1 MKKAHVFTLALATVM
16 CLGGLAGCS
25 KKGDSG
31 EGGEE
36 SEFNFSIAIDG
47 DYAQL
52 EAGGAEYNLVVFDN
66 GIDAD
71 GREYNYESDNP
82 SIASIVSTT
91 GHIVTGTTGKVRFTV
106 TELNSGIE
114 AYTVVDVITPAPKA
128 NGGKNFSAAATSV
141 QREKRTEILGNLEKY
156 AMDTHLTGI
165 SLFENGGYM
174 LYSDRAKTLLGTRE
188 YHTGYGYGLLSDSDA
203 AFTSKLPGD
212 GRDEDFPY
220 HYHSASSSDPGTIN
234 ALNAAGS
241 QVSDLSSYITSS
253 YFSQRL
259 NSSKTKPEW
268 YGQLAR
274 EDLHPYDESI
284 KAPKM
289 YHTGDHNETDM
300 YTGWRIYLRTNTSN
314 VAYRFNGSE
323 PYRTQFN
330 NRKVQLEDYEFILRF
345 LLTGS
350 HNLKRGNEMAADT
363 SYGIKGANSYNAQTK
378 TGKNDEE
385 CKALW
390 NSMKAAGKLGIKTGT
405 ADGTEV
411 FDAGGAGGTFPAGDY
426 IEFTLLNPIDAFT
439 AMYTLSSSLYS
450 PIPEDFMKMVG
461 ARKDGIPDKGEL
473 LRASKRY
480 GQFNNNAD
488 VPDHLS
494 NNIVESTICCGPYFL
509 DVWNKN
515 EKTVFTHNENWYE
528 VINGRY
534 LIEGVRIK
542 IDPSVTE
549 NTDAYYDEFKAG
561 NLDAC
566 SLPQK
571 HIDESSSAKK
581 VPGDSVFKLN
591 VNACTQEQWTERF
604 GPKGSIAAGHSW
616 DVKPWMSNENFL
628 NGLFWSIDRK
638 TFAKKRG
645 VEPSIN
651 YFSDSYMADPQ
662 ENLSYNKT
670 DAHKN
675 AVKNY
680 HNVRY
685 DGEGNPIAETDD
697 YGYNKDTAINYFK
710 TAVAQLVKQGKLN
723 YGTVDRPN
731 EIKIEIWWMYQSDT
745 TEYGVDIKSYFETAF
760 NDPAVSGGR
769 IKLNVVNN
777 AVTVWEYVYDQHL
790 MVGEFDLGFGA
801 ISGNTYNPLNFLEVL
816 KSDNSSTFTLNWGA
830 DTSKVDAKH
839 PLVYNGEKYS
849 FDALWEVADHGGVVE
864 EGERVKPVKK
874 LYVGNYSTLAKG
886 EDYTINFNGE
896 FVDVGDSV
904 DFDIVSISLYVYG
917 GQSFGEEEGVTF
929 TYNKSTKKGTIT
941 LTKKAQEDIEKSIR
955 TAIKWED
962 DTNPNKE
969 TDHLKKVYQQKGSN
983 IKTHTP
989 LWAFDVTYSLSING
1003 GQPTLNSIVAG
1014 STSTDPLY

>member
-25 KKGDSG
+25 KKGDGG

-36 SEFNFSIAIDG
+36 GEFNFSIAIDG

-52 EAGGAEYNLVVFDN
+52 EVRSAPYQLVVFDN
-66 GIDAD
+66 GIDTD
-71 GREYNYESDNP
+71 GREYTFESNNP
-82 SIASIVSTT
+82 SVASIVSTT
-91 GHIVTGTTGKVRFTV
+91 GYITASTPGQVRFTV
-106 TELNSGIE
+106 TESKSGIE
-114 AYTVVDVITPAPKA
+114 AYKVVEVIAASPKA
-128 NGGKNFSAAATSV
+128 KGGYNFSAAATAT
-141 QREKRTEILGNLEKY
+141 QRETRTEILGKLEKY

-174 LYSDRAKTLLGTRE
+174 LYSQRALALLGNRQ
-188 YHTGYGYGLLSDSDA
+188 YITGYGYGLLSDSDA
-203 AFTSKLPGD
+203 AFTSPLPGS
-212 GRDEDFPY
+212 GRDVDFPL

-253 YFSQRL
+253 YFGMKL
-259 NSSKTKPEW
+259 NSTRTEAEW
-268 YGQLAR
+268 YPMLAR
-274 EDLHPYDESI
+274 EDLHPTDPTTNT
-284 KAPKM
+284 PKM
-289 YHTGDHNETDM
+289 YHTGAHNDTDM
-300 YTGWRIYLRTNTSN
+300 YSGWRIYLRTNDEG
-314 VAYRFNGSE
+314 VAYRYNA
-323 PYRTQFN
+323 N
-330 NRKVQLEDYEFILRF
+330 NSFKSIFDGRQVKLEDYEFILRF

-363 SYGIKGANSYNAQTK
+363 SYGIKGANSYNSQTK
-378 TGKNDEE
+378 SGKNDTE
-385 CKALW
+385 CKNIW

-405 ADGTEV
+405 ADGSES
-411 FDAGGAGGTFPAGDY
+411 DGEGGTFPAGDY

-461 ARKDGIPDKGEL
+461 DSGARDEHGNVIVDGQEL

-480 GQFNNNAD
+480 GAFNNAAGI
-488 VPDHLS
+488 PEHLQ
-494 NNIVESTICCGPYFL
+494 NNIVASTICCGPYFL

-515 EKTVFTHNENWYE
+515 EKTVFTVNSSWYE
-528 VINGRY
+528 TKSPYNRY
-534 LIEGVRIK
+534 KIAGVRIK

-571 HIDESSSAKK
+571 HMDERSSAKQ
-581 VPGDSVFKLN
+581 VEGDSVFKLN
-591 VNACTQEQWTERF
+591 VNSCTQEQWTERF
-604 GPKGSIAAGHSW
+604 GPKGSISAGHSW
-616 DVKPWMSNENFL
+616 DVKPWMSNDNFL

-638 TFAKKRG
+638 TFADKRG
-645 VEPSIN
+645 VQPSIN
-651 YFSDSYMADPQ
+651 YFSGSYMSDPQ
-662 ENLSYNKT
+662 RNISYNST
-670 DAHKN
+670 QAHKD

-680 HNVRY
+680 HNVRVVNGVE
-685 DGEGNPIAETDD
+685 DPSTDD

-710 TAVAQLVKQGKLN
+710 TAVAQLVKQGSLR
-723 YGTVDRPN
+723 YGTVDNPN

-769 IKLNVVNN
+769 IKLNVVNK

-830 DTSKVDAKH
+830 DTGKIDDRH
-839 PLVYNGEKYS
+839 PLVYQGEKYS
-849 FDALWEVADHGGVVE
+849 FDALWEVADHGGVVD
-864 EGERVKPVKK
+864 EGERVKPIKK
-874 LYVGNYSTLAKG
+874 LYTASYDTLNKGADTTVKLTSEFINVGSSAVFKI
-886 EDYTINFNGE
+886 E
-896 FVDVGDSV
+896 SV
-904 DFDIVSISLYVYG
+904 SLYVYG
-917 GQSFGEEEGVTF
+917 GLNFGVDEGVV
-929 TYNKSTKKGTIT
+929 YNST
-941 LTKKAQEDIEKSIR
+941 TKNIEISQAAQEAIETNIR
-955 TAIKWED
+955 TVLKWDD

-969 TDHLKKVYQQKGSN
+969 TDHLKRTYYKS
-983 IKTHTP
+983 
-989 LWAFDVTYSLSING
+989 LWVFDVTYSLSING
-1003 GQPTLNSIVAG
+1003 GQETLNSIIAG
-1014 STSTDPLY
+1014 KTASDPIY